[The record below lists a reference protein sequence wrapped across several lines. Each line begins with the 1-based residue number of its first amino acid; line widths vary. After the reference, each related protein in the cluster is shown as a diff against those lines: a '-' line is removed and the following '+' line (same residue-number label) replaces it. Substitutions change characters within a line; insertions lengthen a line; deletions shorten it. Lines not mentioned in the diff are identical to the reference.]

1 MIEQCPDSSKL
12 TFLRIV
18 DREFLSAAY
27 TEAAPSLPR
36 FTAIQGIQGKK
47 DLPGLA
53 PKGCFISA
61 EAVDRVVGHIG
72 EPQKAKREFAGR
84 MHSRFDRSPGPYV
97 LPCDVGSGSKL
108 AESARPNRAQTTSR
122 EFGGTWRGWLSPPRW
137 SAWLSNKPV
146 SIAVARRRRHRRL
159 ANRSTSSRS
168 TADWAS

>member
-1 MIEQCPDSSKL
+1 MIEQCLDSSKL

-27 TEAAPSLPR
+27 AEAAPSIPR

-72 EPQKAKREFAGR
+72 KSQKAKREFAGG
-84 MHSRFDRSPGPYV
+84 MHSRLDRSV
-97 LPCDVGSGSKL
+97 C
-108 AESARPNRAQTTSR
+108 A
-122 EFGGTWRGWLSPPRW
+122 
-137 SAWLSNKPV
+137 
-146 SIAVARRRRHRRL
+146 AVRCWIWVE
-159 ANRSTSSRS
+159 
-168 TADWAS
+168 TA

>member
-1 MIEQCPDSSKL
+1 MIEQCLDSSKL

-36 FTAIQGIQGKK
+36 FAAVQGIKSKK

-72 EPQKAKREFAGR
+72 KSQKAKREFAGG
-84 MHSRFDRSPGPYV
+84 MHSRLDRSV
-97 LPCDVGSGSKL
+97 CAAV
-108 AESARPNRAQTTSR
+108 R
-122 EFGGTWRGWLSPPRW
+122 RW
-137 SAWLSNKPV
+137 IRV
-146 SIAVARRRRHRRL
+146 E
-159 ANRSTSSRS
+159 
-168 TADWAS
+168 TA